1 MLSTKFRKIFALV
14 LVLAVAINTFT
25 LSAPASAESDAPV
38 MKWTLRDRAASFYYF
53 NAIKT
58 CVHESSD
65 DLSGGLH
72 FLEDKDAKSGRW
84 WVDSAIN
91 KAQTAPTYLDKAV
104 PEDDEGLA
112 LCNTVVKK
120 AASLWKTTPLKMLCN
135 MLGPIHRSSSSGN
148 EKESQDCETGSNKF
162 SGDFSDAG
170 VEKLKKFITTTH
182 YKESNGKVVDMLTA
196 MGNESGSYMMLHSAL
211 TNGCGYSVN
220 DSAKA
225 GNSNVV
231 TGVKIIDFDNGNIS
245 SHNLSG
251 SKDKSTKIYTHADGK
266 ESVKISCAGIAQAMN
281 KWADGASKL
290 IKKYNASYRS
300 DKDKKNGS
308 AAGSEKPD
316 AKYCQENPDSPS
328 CSGNAP
334 TQDEG
339 TSTCPESV
347 GAIGWIVCPAVNFMG
362 KLTDALY
369 GVINNFLFV
378 KPELLKTP
386 GATSVWTSFR
396 NIANILLVFA
406 FLFIIYSQMTGLGLS
421 NYGVKSMLPKL
432 IMVTIL
438 INISLYVSQVMV
450 DLSNILGGSLYGL
463 INTLGGSKEYSPGVS
478 DFFGTVVN
486 AGITIGT
493 VAAVAGLASL
503 AEFSLLIILL
513 VGAVI
518 GLLITFLILI
528 GRNAFIVI
536 LALVAPL
543 AFVSLLLPNTEKFF
557 KKWWD
562 MFLGLLVVY
571 PMIAIV
577 FGLSKVAAH
586 VFSTLGDPVS
596 QFVAIGAS
604 TLPMLSSTIL
614 LQGAMAATGTI
625 GAFAKGA
632 AGTFNAMAKSGAK
645 RSLFDGAQETKL
657 GYGIARANERRKRQK
672 KLRQSK
678 DYAGATG
685 LHAKVFDRLGGKG
698 NSEERETLAGE
709 LEEKEYEE
717 DISRIMAYQKRYDRS
732 QLKTMLMTGK
742 NFDGSTMTAKQM
754 VAAQRKLIPTMD
766 APEVADL
773 IRVTP
778 GIASQFSE
786 KERKMV
792 MKESGSALLE
802 NGWGKMVGTSALGGY
817 TEGKVEDGA
826 QFLTESILTRA
837 GKGSGVSSYKPDVVL
852 SDPKL
857 GSVIN
862 SIVSQDGGG
871 WSHSDFA
878 GFQQDVS
885 SYLSGPEGHRVTA
898 EAKQKLGGSSGAL
911 HVYQQSQDALAAAEA
926 DKAKQDAKRSA
937 EEVKA
942 REEEA
947 AANAR
952 KTAQAVSDGIIDGLA
967 RAEQNRINQQ
977 LQQPFKVRGNRPNRS
992 FRR

>member
-196 MGNESGSYMMLHSAL
+196 MGNESGSYIMLHSAL